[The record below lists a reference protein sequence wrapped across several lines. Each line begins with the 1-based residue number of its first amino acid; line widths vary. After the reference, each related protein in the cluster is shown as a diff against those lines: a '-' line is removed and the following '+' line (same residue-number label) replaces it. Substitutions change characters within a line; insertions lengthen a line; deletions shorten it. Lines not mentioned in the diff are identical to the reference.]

1 MIYALRI
8 LEIVFPVLALVA
20 LGFCWGIWKKLDP
33 KVLAELVLFLFAPA
47 VMFDA
52 LVRQT
57 IDAHQLLQAIGISV
71 AIHIIPGGIAWAISA
86 LAGIKHRIFVPGILI
101 MNAVSL
107 PYPLALLAYGESGL
121 AQVVLLSIPNVFI
134 TFTIGIYFHGGKTMG
149 SEPFRMP
156 ALWAA
161 ILGLTV
167 TMAAIPIPKFFLGFA
182 HLTGRG
188 LFPLE
193 LITLGYRLRSVQFT
207 DIRFSLLVA
216 GLRIGLGFITAM
228 LITHFMALEGI
239 MRAAVF
245 LISSSPPAVL
255 NYVFAERYGDEGGL
269 AASVVFTGILVSVVT
284 TPLVLLYLELT

>member
-1 MIYALRI
+1 M
-8 LEIVFPVLALVA
+8 
-20 LGFCWGIWKKLDP
+20 
-33 KVLAELVLFLFAPA
+33 LAELVLFLFAPA

-57 IDAHQLLQAIGISV
+57 IDANQLLQAIGISV
-71 AIHIIPGGIAWAISA
+71 AIHIIPGSIAWAIST
-86 LAGIKHRIFVPGILI
+86 LAGIKHRIFVPGILL

-107 PYPLALLAYGESGL
+107 PYPLALLAYGEAGL

-134 TFTIGIYFHGGKTMG
+134 TFTIGIYFHGGNSMS

-161 ILGLTV
+161 FLGLIV
-167 TMAAIPIPKFFLGFA
+167 TMAAIPIPKFFLSFA
-182 HLTGRG
+182 NLMGKG
-188 LFPLE
+188 LYPLE
-193 LITLGYRLRSVQFT
+193 LFTLGYRLRSVHFT

-216 GLRIGLGFITAM
+216 GLRVGLGFFTAV
-228 LITHFMALEGI
+228 LITHFMALEGT

-245 LISSSPPAVL
+245 LLSCSPPAVL
-255 NYVFAERYGDEGGL
+255 NYVFAERYGNEGGL
-269 AASVVFTGILVSVVT
+269 AASVVFTGILISVVS

>member
-1 MIYALRI
+1 MVYAIRI

-20 LGFCWGIWKKLDP
+20 LGYCWGFWKKLDP
-33 KVLAELVLFLFAPA
+33 KVLAEIVLFLLAPA

-71 AIHIIPGGIAWAISA
+71 AIHIIPGGIAWAISL

-107 PYPLALLAYGESGL
+107 PYPLALLAFGEAGL
-121 AQVVLLSIPNVFI
+121 SQVVLLSIPNVFI
-134 TFTIGIYFHGGKTMG
+134 TFTIGIYFHGGKSMS

-161 ILGLTV
+161 ILGLVV
-167 TMAAIPIPKFFLGFA
+167 TMAAIPIPKFLLRFTF
-182 HLTGRG
+182 LTGRG
-188 LFPLE
+188 MFPIELF
-193 LITLGYRLRSVQFT
+193 TLGYRLRSVQFS

-216 GLRIGLGFITAM
+216 GLRIGLGFLTAVVV
-228 LITHFMALEGI
+228 TRFMALEGT

-245 LISSSPPAVL
+245 LLSCSPPAVL
-255 NYVFAERYGDEGGL
+255 NYVFAERYGDEGSL
-269 AASVVFTGILVSVVT
+269 AASVVFTGILISVVT